1 MKKEGAPRR
10 NLLDRNRQDKQ
21 LDDLLRVTKDTN
33 KMLRGE
39 RNMRKIKMLV
49 VLVVLLAVA
58 GYGYYLF
65 QKHKIQIIEFQQQ
78 VEELQEH
85 LRNAGELAGRVG
97 DTAHSIRN
105 IFGGLE
111 PGADI
116 GDVVEAVE
124 GTAETAEGATE
135 TAE

>member
-49 VLVVLLAVA
+49 VLVIFLAVA

-65 QKHKIQIIEFQQQ
+65 QKHKIQIIEFQQR

-85 LRNAGELAGRVG
+85 LRDAGELAGKVG

-105 IFGGLE
+105 IFEGLE

-124 GTAETAEGATE
+124 GTAEGATE